1 MKIKLTKKEFE
12 NLSKESQELALD
24 LGVYSFP
31 KKRVVKEPPFR
42 VPLKE
47 YVLRVNYTCKLCGT
61 VHSQTFLMED
71 KDGELLKGREISSVK
86 ADKVTPQTVAR
97 CKYCA
102 TQLILL
108 RKEELVKK
116 LITLAGGV

>member
-31 KKRVVKEPPFR
+31 KVRAPKKQPFKMA
-42 VPLKE
+42 LKE
-47 YVLRVNYTCKLCGT
+47 YTLSIYSTCRLCGT
-61 VHSQTFLMED
+61 VSSQTFLMED
-71 KDGELLKGREISSVK
+71 KDGELLKGREISCTK
-86 ADKVTPQTVAR
+86 ADKVIPQLVPR
-97 CKYCA
+97 CQYCA

-108 RKEELVKK
+108 SKEELVKK